1 MNSDS
6 IARLVLMIEPATEN
20 ILGLEAVLIL
30 GLERMKLMESVV
42 TQLSSRANKKFG
54 SAVEVD

>member
-30 GLERMKLMESVV
+30 GLERMKLESVV